1 MKYPHIV
8 VKNGKWYPAGTE
20 VPEDIPT
27 AKAELTYEVPDGA
40 LETNAD
46 GSVNAYDTDGNKVGT
61 VDAETVQQLQ
71 EQTGESFEEPD
82 TDAVDSEKPKR
93 GRKSKEE

>member
-27 AKAELTYEVPDGA
+27 AKTEHTDEVPDA
-40 LETNAD
+40 
-46 GSVNAYDTDGNKVGT
+46 
-61 VDAETVQQLQ
+61 
-71 EQTGESFEEPD
+71 
-82 TDAVDSEKPKR
+82 EKPKR
-93 GRKSKEE
+93 DKKSKEE